1 MTTSSSDA
9 QPEKVAISVKEMAQ
23 MCGLSRQRFGQLV
36 KAGVFPAPLRDEGSG
51 RPYYPPELQQVCL
64 EVRRKNC
71 GVNGRI
77 VLFYS
82 VSTPAAPKA
91 TRPRPAAKP
100 KAPVLDRHADLLDGL
115 HGLGLTTATGGQVGE
130 ALAHLYPGGTASV
143 DPGQVLRAVFL
154 HLRGKNSADKLGRKE

>member
-1 MTTSSSDA
+1 MTTSGQDQGS
-9 QPEKVAISVKEMAQ
+9 EKAAVSIKDMASA
-23 MCGLSRQRFGQLV
+23 CGLSRQRFGQLV

-82 VSTPAAPKA
+82 VRTPAAPKA

-100 KAPVLDRHADLLDGL
+100 KAPTPDRHADLLDGL
-115 HGLGLTTATGGQVGE
+115 HGLGLTAATGGQVGE
-130 ALAHLYPGGTASV
+130 ALAHLYPGGTDGV

-154 HLRGKNSADKLGRKE
+154 YLRGKNSADKLGRKE